1 MRAVFCGCVASVTT
15 ATLLGGP
22 AIAQVKVDVSKIT
35 CEQWLNFEVADFDE
49 IAFWLSGFYNG
60 KNGNLVLD
68 VKAQKD
74 AIDRV
79 KRECYRAAET
89 PVMQVIER
97 EMKVER

>member
-1 MRAVFCGCVASVTT
+1 MRVTFLRWIAVVVATSF
-15 ATLLGGP
+15 GG
-22 AIAQVKVDVSKIT
+22 AAGAQVKVDVSKIT

-60 KNGNLVLD
+60 KKGNLILD

-74 AIDRV
+74 AITRV
-79 KRECYRAAET
+79 KRECYSAAKM

-97 EMKVER
+97 EMQTER